1 MLESRIANLY
11 METVAKGKL
20 RIIDNQCV
28 KALIKN
34 IESED
39 TEMSQI
45 MRALSELHA
54 FNSCDKVSVFS
65 G

>member
-1 MLESRIANLY
+1 MLESRVANLY

-45 MRALSELHA
+45 MRALSALHA